1 MSWTHVFERME
12 KQAAIETG
20 NSNVNLSNKHLTWL
34 ETKQEDRAWQYAQ
47 GVWRR
52 KTNSS
57 NETKWKAENPSECS
71 GFPWINISI
80 INLFI
85 FYTFFPYSE
94 DVLTSG

>member
-34 ETKQEDRAWQYAQ
+34 ENKAGGQSMTISEYAQ

-57 NETKWKAENPSECS
+57 NETK
-71 GFPWINISI
+71 
-80 INLFI
+80 
-85 FYTFFPYSE
+85 
-94 DVLTSG
+94 